1 MADKNNFVESV
12 ELTRPNRSAFDL
24 SHFNHLTA
32 KLGKLIPVLCEPMVP
47 GDTFKGSAEAYVRQ
61 APMLAPIKGEYEVEI
76 THYFVPNRLLWKNW
90 QKFITGGQDG
100 QQSPS
105 FPRYNIF
112 QNNCRLFGTGTL
124 ADYLGYNLPID
135 TVNISP
141 DGRPMYCDTPQKWA
155 QNIPTGQT
163 NVGQSISALPF
174 KAYQL
179 ICDTYWSDENIDTHL
194 CGELATETFQDF
206 FAEGGVVQ
214 PLASSSIT
222 DRGSYA
228 AAMTQL
234 RTACYRKDYFT
245 AALPWTQRGG
255 AVTLPLAGNADVYLH
270 PNSSTE
276 SRQYIHGVNS
286 DFPGGSASL
295 LYAKNR
301 ITDPVENA
309 DFVGL
314 ASGETNYRELEL
326 DPNGS
331 MYADLSGITSTTIND
346 LRAAFALQR
355 WLEKNA
361 VGGSR
366 YIEQILA
373 HFGVRD
379 RDARL
384 QRPEYI
390 TGSSSTFQISETL
403 QTSAS
408 STDGSTTPQGN
419 PTGNGQSYNKDNGF
433 SYTADEHGYF
443 ISLMVIRPFAIYFQG
458 LKKDFFKFDKLDFL
472 WPDFAH
478 LGEQE
483 VNTMELVNR
492 IGDPD
497 TEGATFGYMPRYSEY
512 RFINNSMHGDFRGN
526 LFYWTNGR
534 TLDHNLLSRL
544 TPTFLHVDPADDEQ
558 VYNVTDAEVDK
569 FWCDIH
575 IGLKAIR
582 PLPLYA
588 TPKLQ
593 G

>member
-32 KLGKLIPVLCEPMVP
+32 KLGKLIPVMCEPMVP

-61 APMLAPIKGEYEVEI
+61 APMLAPIKGEYEVEV

-105 FPRYNIF
+105 FPRYNVF
-112 QNNCRLFGTGTL
+112 GSNCRLFGTGTL

-206 FAEGGVVQ
+206 FVEGGIVQ
-214 PLASSSIT
+214 PLSSSSIT
-222 DRGSYA
+222 DRASYA
-228 AAMTQL
+228 AAMCQL

-255 AVTLPLAGNADVYLH
+255 AVTLPLSGDASIYNGSSQQSFANIGLNGVVPSDGEYNAYIDK
-270 PNSSTE
+270 SS
-276 SRQYIHGVNS
+276 SGVNIRLQ
-286 DFPGGSASL
+286 G
-295 LYAKNR
+295 
-301 ITDPVENA
+301 
-309 DFVGL
+309 
-314 ASGETNYRELEL
+314 GETPAPEFDNQVTFRT
-326 DPNGS
+326 DMSNWK
-331 MYADLSGITSTTIND
+331 ADISNINSTTIND

-390 TGSSSTFQISETL
+390 TGNSSTFQISETL

-443 ISLMVIRPFAIYFQG
+443 ITLMVIRPFAIYFQG

-558 VYNVTDAEVDK
+558 VYNVTDADVDK
-569 FWCDIH
+569 FWCDVH